1 MKYRRLGRTG
11 IEVSEVV
18 IGGGWVGGIMIDPD
32 DATKLE
38 ALDIAV
44 DAGINWID
52 TANDYGQGRSEEA
65 LGRLLPQIPEA
76 RRPRLSTKVRLDL
89 ESGESLASQVE
100 RRLAESLG
108 RLGVDSVPLYQ
119 LHNRIGPAREGQ
131 VLSVSDVLEVAD
143 LFERHRAQGLIR
155 HLGITALG
163 AAASIRE
170 VIESGRFDTAQV
182 YYNMINPSAA
192 LPVDAPWEGPDFR
205 GIMDAC
211 AAHDV
216 GVMNIRVLAAGVLAT
231 DTRHGRE
238 VPVMPEFTL
247 GEEERRAKA
256 VLAALGEGHGTRAQA
271 ALRFA
276 LAEERISCIVLGLAT
291 LDHLREALAGYAMGP
306 LDAATIAQVERA
318 AD

>member
-11 IEVSEVV
+11 IEVSEIV

-32 DATKLE
+32 DDTKRE
-38 ALDIAV
+38 ALRLAI

-52 TANDYGQGRSEEA
+52 TANDYGQGKSEEA
-65 LGRLLPQIPEA
+65 LGRLLPEIPED

-89 ESGESLASQVE
+89 ESGESLESQVE
-100 RRLAESLG
+100 RRLHQSLE
-108 RLGVDSVPLYQ
+108 RLGVPWVPLYQ
-119 LHNRIGPAREGQ
+119 LHNRIGPARDGQ
-131 VLSVSDVLEVAD
+131 AMSVADVLGVAD
-143 LFERHRAQGLIR
+143 LFQRHRERGLIG

-163 AAASIRE
+163 AAPAIRE
-170 VIESGRFDTAQV
+170 VIASGRFDTAQV

-192 LPVDAPWEGPDFR
+192 LAADAPWDGPDFR

-238 VPVMPEFTL
+238 VPVMPEFDL
-247 GEEERRAKA
+247 AEEERRARA

-276 LAEERISCIVLGLAT
+276 LAEPRISCIVLGLAT

-306 LDAATIAQVERA
+306 LDAATVA
-318 AD
+318 AVTRTGA